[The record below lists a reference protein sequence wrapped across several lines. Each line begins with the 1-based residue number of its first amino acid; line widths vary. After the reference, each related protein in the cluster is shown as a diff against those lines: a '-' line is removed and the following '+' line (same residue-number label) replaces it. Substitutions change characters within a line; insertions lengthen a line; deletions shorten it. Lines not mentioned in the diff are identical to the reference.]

1 MSDKQKG
8 EVVSKPVA
16 YDQLL
21 SSLFLVGETLLGEMH
36 SNFDQLSQEIA
47 LLTHGQAQLVLQQET
62 SKQSPLAT
70 PHSLPVKFG
79 GRLYGELC
87 IAPDPANYLS
97 PAIPWT
103 IVSLLARFCGGLLYT
118 IELTA
123 FMPELRQSY
132 VQAYKARTSLSE
144 RERDTLVLMCQGYT
158 SVEIATMLH
167 VVPAT
172 VRKFR
177 ERIYSRLEVHS
188 EREAVFA
195 AFATG
200 LFYPVAGLRP
210 HIMPPTDGQ

>member
-1 MSDKQKG
+1 MADKQKG
-8 EVVSKPVA
+8 EVVSEPVA

-21 SSLFLVGETLLGEMH
+21 SSLFLLGETLLGEMNG
-36 SNFDQLSQEIA
+36 NFDQLSQEIA
-47 LLTHGQAQLVLQQET
+47 LVTHGQAQLVLQQET

-87 IAPDPANYLS
+87 IAPDPADYLS

-118 IELTA
+118 IEIAA

-132 VQAYKARTSLSE
+132 AQAYKARTSLKE
-144 RERDTLVLMCQGYT
+144 REVEVLALMCQGYT
-158 SVEIATMLH
+158 TEGTATMLH
-167 VVPAT
+167 VVIAT
-172 VRKFR
+172 VRKHR
-177 ERIYSRLEVHS
+177 ERIYRQLDVHS

-200 LFYPVAGLRP
+200 LFYPVADLRP
-210 HIMPPTDGQ
+210 HIMSPTNGQ

>member
-1 MSDKQKG
+1 MADKQKG
-8 EVVSKPVA
+8 EVVSEPVA

-21 SSLFLVGETLLGEMH
+21 SSLFLLGETLLGEMNG
-36 SNFDQLSQEIA
+36 NFDQLSQEIA
-47 LLTHGQAQLVLQQET
+47 LVTHGQAQLVLQQET
-62 SKQSPLAT
+62 SKQSP
-70 PHSLPVKFG
+70 
-79 GRLYGELC
+79 
-87 IAPDPANYLS
+87 PADYLS

-118 IELTA
+118 IEIAA

-132 VQAYKARTSLSE
+132 AQAYKARTSLTE
-144 RERDTLVLMCQGYT
+144 RERDTLALMCQGYT
-158 SVEIATMLH
+158 SVEIAPMLH

-177 ERIYSRLEVHS
+177 ERIYSRLGVHS

-200 LFYPVAGLRP
+200 LFYPVADLRP
-210 HIMPPTDGQ
+210 HIMSPTNGQ

>member
-1 MSDKQKG
+1 MSDKRRDEG
-8 EVVSKPVA
+8 GSKPVA

-21 SSLFLVGETLLGEMH
+21 SSLFHVGEALLGEMNG
-36 SNFDQLSQEIA
+36 NFDQLSQEIA
-47 LLTHGQAQLVLQQET
+47 LVTHGQAQLVLQQET

-70 PHSLPVKFG
+70 PHSLPVQYN

-87 IAPDPANYLS
+87 IAPDPADYLS

-118 IELTA
+118 IEIAA

-132 VQAYKARTSLSE
+132 AQAYKARTSLTE
-144 RERDTLVLMCQGYT
+144 RERDTLALMCQGYT
-158 SVEIATMLH
+158 SVEIAPMLH

-177 ERIYSRLEVHS
+177 ERIYRRLDVHS

-200 LFYPVAGLRP
+200 LFYPVADLRP
-210 HIMPPTDGQ
+210 HIMSPTNGQ

>member
-1 MSDKQKG
+1 MADKQKG
-8 EVVSKPVA
+8 EVVSEPVA
-16 YDQLL
+16 YNQLL
-21 SSLFLVGETLLGEMH
+21 SSLFLLGETLLGEMNG
-36 SNFDQLSQEIA
+36 NFDQLSQEIA
-47 LLTHGQAQLVLQQET
+47 LVTHGQAQLVLQQET

-70 PHSLPVKFG
+70 PHSLPVQYN

-87 IAPDPANYLS
+87 IAPDPADYLS

-118 IELTA
+118 IEIAA

-132 VQAYKARTSLSE
+132 AQAYKARTSLTE
-144 RERDTLVLMCQGYT
+144 RERDTLALMCQGYT
-158 SVEIATMLH
+158 SVEIAPMLH

-177 ERIYSRLEVHS
+177 ERIYRRLDVHS

-200 LFYPVAGLRP
+200 LFYPVADLRP
-210 HIMPPTDGQ
+210 HIMSPTNGQ